1 MLKYC
6 YVANV
11 KKDRYREIHLII
23 EYLVFKF
30 QRSQY
35 RRGGLSLC
43 LDDDHVAAEFRGL
56 IERCKQKT
64 NQSREPKTP
73 RKNTCKNKRIKSGTS
88 VN

>member
-1 MLKYC
+1 MKYC

-11 KKDRYREIHLII
+11 KKDRYREIQLKI
-23 EYLVFKF
+23 EYLVYKF

-56 IERCKQKT
+56 CKQKT
-64 NQSREPKTP
+64 NQSRELKTP